1 MIRRPPRSTLYP
13 YTTLFRSRVGWGR
26 QGNPGIQ
33 PYNSLATLVGG
44 TGATYPW
51 SDVPQAGVI
60 PHNVGQP
67 NLKWEQTTPYNRA
80 LDIRLID
87 KPPARGLADYVQN
100 TPHPL
105 FP

>member
-60 PHNVGQP
+60 PHNVGNP
-67 NLKWEQTTPYNRA
+67 NLKWEQTTQDN
-80 LDIRLID
+80 
-87 KPPARGLADYVQN
+87 GADRKSTHLNSSPSQISYAGFCLKKKKQ
-100 TPHPL
+100 
-105 FP
+105 

>member
-60 PHNVGQP
+60 PHNVGNP
-67 NLKWEQTTPYNRA
+67 NLKWEETTRSEERRVGEECRSRWWPDH
-80 LDIRLID
+80 LKKKKKKTD
-87 KPPARGLADYVQN
+87 
-100 TPHPL
+100 
-105 FP
+105 